1 MWFHPQIAHH
11 YGNVYSLFLGRRPAV
26 MLHGL
31 QAVKEALMMRATD
44 FAGRPQGLMV
54 NHVTDSKGEER
65 LSEILMSV

>member
-1 MWFHPQIAHH
+1 
-11 YGNVYSLFLGRRPAV
+11 